1 MFAHCVIMANISRSP
16 VELDKERRKSCRNS
30 SVRISIKTLKEIGK
44 RPSDS
49 DMTLPTRR
57 RNLAAHFGIDESVS
71 KDDIT
76 MVNINSLPRD
86 RNITDSF
93 CR

>member
-1 MFAHCVIMANISRSP
+1 MANISSNP
-16 VELDKERRKSCRNS
+16 VELDKEQRKLCRNS

-44 RPSDS
+44 SDS
-49 DMTLPTRR
+49 NMIFPTRR

-71 KDDIT
+71 KDDIA

-86 RNITDSF
+86 RNIRDLF